1 MTGCSHAYRGRRPEN
16 PPPRGARSVAANRT
30 RTPGSRAAERSAAHR
45 RPRRNASSDRRPQR
59 NPPEARSRRQRAG
72 WWWSWGPPLALGH
85 LGARLRLSVWI
96 GNKCQQTAATQ
107 SPSAVRGTSRTLLRM
122 LRDEG
127 LLEFRRGRGISV
139 AGTPERSA
147 VVQRAKEL
155 VEFARGQGY
164 RLDELHLTSRV
175 TSQNRSRLFSA
186 LR

>member
-1 MTGCSHAYRGRRPEN
+1 
-16 PPPRGARSVAANRT
+16 
-30 RTPGSRAAERSAAHR
+30 
-45 RPRRNASSDRRPQR
+45 
-59 NPPEARSRRQRAG
+59 
-72 WWWSWGPPLALGH
+72 
-85 LGARLRLSVWI
+85 
-96 GNKCQQTAATQ
+96 
-107 SPSAVRGTSRTLLRM
+107 M